1 MFFILWWAVT
11 CAANKTVLMEGQ
23 FHSFTST
30 VRKKMR
36 NISKRKCI
44 SSCCRLLK
52 HWPLSSQFG
61 HPSTPVCVTTHFF
74 LLKLKWSCNPCLSY
88 ELGLHMCW
96 SWQMEMSSFG
106 DVNQEIVKFCYL
118 VYEEKKYMAFS
129 LCEEMYSMS
138 PYIVVTA
145 SSEHTVIKLWQQSSK

>member
-1 MFFILWWAVT
+1 MYFKLLQITETLAFILTVWAPI
-11 CAANKTVLMEGQ
+11 
-23 FHSFTST
+23 HSRMCNNTF
-30 VRKKMR
+30 VM
-36 NISKRKCI
+36 
-44 SSCCRLLK
+44 
-52 HWPLSSQFG
+52 
-61 HPSTPVCVTTHFF
+61 
-74 LLKLKWSCNPCLSY
+74 LKLKWSCNPCLSY